1 MTICF
6 ILRLIFFAQGTGES
20 YELWVY
26 CITAMCANCITAL
39 TKWVFYFPFS
49 YLQQF
54 NKVILGLGWDD
65 VRKTKRGGQR
75 GYEGLSIKRA
85 PRRQPG
91 FEFGGR
97 QMLESI
103 ANFMRINPPPLPLI
117 EVIMIFGIIKSPLHT
132 NPDMFNWNHDNCFTQ
147 TWSGLKLKLEKG

>member
-6 ILRLIFFAQGTGES
+6 ILRLIFLLRERRK
-20 YELWVY
+20 LWVY
-26 CITAMCANCITAL
+26 CITAMHANCITAL

-54 NKVILGLGWDD
+54 NRVILGLGWDD

-97 QMLESI
+97 QMLERI
-103 ANFMRINPPPLPLI
+103 ANSTASLSHRGNYVFFLAYKYKAPYTLIQTCLI
-117 EVIMIFGIIKSPLHT
+117 EIMIIVLPRPEAVL
-132 NPDMFNWNHDNCFTQ
+132 N
-147 TWSGLKLKLEKG
+147 